1 MKLRNVLLVLLA
13 SLTLVACGG
22 VDPNSPLG
30 QRQAIFKQML
40 KTSED
45 LGGMMRGRIVFDQQR
60 FIEGAA
66 KLDAL
71 SKTPWQ
77 HFPQVKEQDAT
88 NARDDVWKRQAR
100 FKQLA
105 DELEANTAALVVA
118 TTAKPLK
125 STDLVAPVQAVEDS
139 CKACHQEFRNH

>member
-1 MKLRNVLLVLLA
+1 MKLRNVLLILLA
-13 SLTLVACGG
+13 SLTLAACGG

-45 LGGMMRGRIVFDQQR
+45 LGGMLRGRIVFDGPR
-60 FIEGAA
+60 FVTGAA

-77 HFPQVKEQDAT
+77 HFPQIKEEDDT

-125 STDLVAPVQAVEDS
+125 SAGLVAPMKAVEDS